1 MAQESANPSTE
12 TVRLHR
18 VLAAKPDKVFRA
30 FTTPDAMARWLPVC
44 TKNLDSDVV
53 VMQSTEESM

>member
-1 MAQESANPSTE
+1 MAQESANPSTK

-30 FTTPDAMARWLPVC
+30 FTTPDALTRWLPSNGFTC
-44 TKNLDSDVV
+44 TVPRGPSHRGGD
-53 VMQSTEESM
+53 

>member
-1 MAQESANPSTE
+1 VSWLETSKETKMAQESANPSTK

-30 FTTPDAMARWLPVC
+30 FTTPDGG
-44 TKNLDSDVV
+44 
-53 VMQSTEESM
+53 

>member
-1 MAQESANPSTE
+1 MAQESANPSTK

-30 FTTPDAMARWLPVC
+30 FTTPDGG
-44 TKNLDSDVV
+44 
-53 VMQSTEESM
+53 